1 MKTFFLGFG
10 ICVLLRD
17 SGKSSIKLSQK
28 VGPKTMHIGMSL
40 LFTLPIENLKIS
52 FTFTIFYVVEFL
64 KLTAMMIEVAYVIP
78 WVLSR
83 IKAED
88 L

>member
-1 MKTFFLGFG
+1 MCF
-10 ICVLLRD
+10 
-17 SGKSSIKLSQK
+17 IKRLWKKFDK
-28 VGPKTMHIGMSL
+28 VESGPKTMHIGLSL
-40 LFTLPIENLKIS
+40 LFTMPIENLKIS
-52 FTFTIFYVVEFL
+52 FTFTIFYVVGFL